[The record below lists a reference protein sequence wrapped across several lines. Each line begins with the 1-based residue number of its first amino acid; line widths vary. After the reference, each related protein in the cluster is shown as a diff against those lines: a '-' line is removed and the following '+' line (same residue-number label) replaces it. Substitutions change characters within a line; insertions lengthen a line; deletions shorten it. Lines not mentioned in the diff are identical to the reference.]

1 MMLLHQENLMNYIV
15 SAHCEN
21 NQDSDYERNSLNSV
35 IHVPLMVLL
44 YNSTCN
50 SNEHRTILTSHKNGM
65 PLVRFMFESICRH
78 REEHQGKPDTED
90 PENEQVLEWFERL
103 AVKLLT
109 NQDTD
114 GQEPN
119 ISMIKPFLTAIEDD
133 DTLNRKFFSFLHQL
147 CESYINDKNL

>member
-1 MMLLHQENLMNYIV
+1 M
-15 SAHCEN
+15 
-21 NQDSDYERNSLNSV
+21 
-35 IHVPLMVLL
+35 
-44 YNSTCN
+44 
-50 SNEHRTILTSHKNGM
+50 
-65 PLVRFMFESICRH
+65 
-78 REEHQGKPDTED
+78 ED